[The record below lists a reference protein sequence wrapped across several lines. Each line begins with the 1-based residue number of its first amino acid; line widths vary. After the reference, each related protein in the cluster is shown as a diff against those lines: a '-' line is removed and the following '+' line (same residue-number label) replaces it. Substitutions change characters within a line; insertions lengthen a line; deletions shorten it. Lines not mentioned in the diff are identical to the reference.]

1 MSKLFLEIIMATAGS
16 TTRAFA
22 DMFTE
27 EELKEK
33 IAEILH
39 AGDLPIVR
47 SWTNF
52 DETMIELMFL

>member
-47 SWTNF
+47 S
-52 DETMIELMFL
+52 